1 MAMIKALS
9 WSCRHWQGVEGW
21 PKAGTLMAVVAI
33 IVIVVFT
40 VIIAPWESPVQA
52 VGGAWR

>member
-1 MAMIKALS
+1 MVTRPA
-9 WSCRHWQGVEGW
+9 RQRGF
-21 PKAGTLMAVVAI
+21 TLPEVMAVVAI

>member
-1 MAMIKALS
+1 MRGS
-9 WSCRHWQGVEGW
+9 GRVWEGW

-52 VGGAWR
+52 VRGAWR